1 MSIRKEHYTWIVF
14 GVVALV
20 IILDQALKMWIKTH
34 FFLGEDYEI
43 LPWMHLRFVQ
53 NNGFAFGMELGSKVF
68 LTIFRI
74 VFGCLLGWYLYRIAR
89 TARVKLGYMVMVAL
103 CVAGAFGN
111 VIDCVL
117 YGEIFNNPYPPQVAQ
132 FVPVGNGYAPWLH
145 GRVVDM
151 FWFPLFAFRWP
162 EWLPLVGRQ
171 MFSFFDPV
179 FNIADAAISVG
190 IVAIILFYSRFLENF
205 RSQIG
210 MEKKES

>member
-1 MSIRKEHYTWIVF
+1 MSVRKELYPWLAF

-20 IILDQALKMWIKTH
+20 IILDQALKIWIKTH
-34 FFLGEDYEI
+34 FYLGEDYEI
-43 LPWMHLRFVQ
+43 FPWMHLRFVQ

-68 LTIFRI
+68 LTVFRI
-74 VFGCLLGWYLYRIAR
+74 VFGCFLAWYLYRIAR
-89 TARVKLGYMVMVAL
+89 TARVAFGYMVMVAL

-117 YGEIFNNPYPPQVAQ
+117 YGEIFNNPYPPQVAT
-132 FVPVGNGYAPWLH
+132 FVPFGHGYAPWLQ

-162 EWLPLVGRQ
+162 QWMPLVGGE

-190 IVAIILFYSRFLENF
+190 IIAIILFYSRFLENF
-205 RSQIG
+205 RRQIG
-210 MEKKES
+210 KD